1 MVLLLTCVL
10 VSYPKFSG
18 KGYIFSR
25 RDVCVFTWL
34 FAICSSVVCDELH
47 THTHTHTE
55 IHTTHPLHTNRK
67 TYFFTGFSLVKKL
80 VYSWRSKEFLL
91 TETVLLVKI
100 FVLTHTYTHTWWR
113 LSLLKN

>member
-47 THTHTHTE
+47 THTHTHRD
-55 IHTTHPLHTNRK
+55 THDSPTAHKQEDLLFHRVFISEK
-67 TYFFTGFSLVKKL
+67 TS
-80 VYSWRSKEFLL
+80 SWRSKEFLL